1 MTMNIKNILLFAL
14 IMSITACSAQK
25 NKSKNE
31 PFIEI
36 VKAQKGNT
44 GFRGRVP
51 KEDMN
56 KPNQGHDFYIL
67 DIKALKDCS
76 VEASELIVLK
86 ENNQV
91 VSLNTTSNEGIKKFN
106 LKRGERIFLKANN
119 DGTAKP
125 SSIIPKSNCSLILT
139 INKKKTI
146 LEIQKIEDILP
157 N

>member
-1 MTMNIKNILLFAL
+1 MNIQKLLLFAL

-25 NKSKNE
+25 IKGNNE

-56 KPNQGHDFYIL
+56 KPSPGYDFYIL
-67 DIKALKDCS
+67 DIKVLKDCTL
-76 VEASELIVLK
+76 EANELIVMKADKQAL
-86 ENNQV
+86 
-91 VSLNTTSNEGIKKFN
+91 SLNTTGDGGIKKFS
-106 LKRGERIFLKANN
+106 LKRGESIFIRANA
-119 DGTAKP
+119 DETAKP
-125 SSIIPKSNCSLILT
+125 SSTMPKSNCSLILR
-139 INKKKTI
+139 INKQKTV
-146 LEIQKIEDILP
+146 LEILKIEDILP

>member
-1 MTMNIKNILLFAL
+1 MTTNIKNILLFAL

-25 NKSKNE
+25 NKGKNE

-67 DIKALKDCS
+67 DIKALKDCNI
-76 VEASELIVLK
+76 EASELIVVK
-86 ENNQV
+86 ANKQV
-91 VSLNTTSNEGIKKFN
+91 ISLNTTGNEDVKKIN
-106 LKRGERIFLKANN
+106 LKRGERIVLKAND

-125 SSIIPKSNCSLILT
+125 SSIISKSNCSLILT
-139 INKKKTI
+139 INKKKI
-146 LEIQKIEDILP
+146 IIEIQKIEDILP